1 MASPP
6 LHPDGSPYQEFVRNP
21 NDKHDEVGK
30 LSRTPMTMIYRDGS
44 VLCETED
51 FRLLYHIVL
60 HDDTLA
66 LKQYLTVA
74 PWAVESMSARPEVDE
89 APREDGDY
97 FLLAAQNGNL
107 GVLQMLLGH
116 YKKELNS
123 THQIR
128 FKKRGYQL
136 LNEAARRGHVE
147 MVQFLLDSQPLYAG
161 IHERDCKGYTALA
174 SAADIYSVRYPD
186 PADWRDVCVDNN
198 EKVMD
203 LLLDYGARA
212 SDVVLPMNDKEKT
225 PDTVLTLAVQ
235 WAGSKLINRLID
247 GGADMQ
253 AKVTKLPF
261 DLGFWNEHGY
271 ISDINALFIAC
282 ISANFKAVQSLLG
295 GSGVGVG
302 HADMVS
308 SGDSR
313 GSLPIHWATR
323 NQLPDEL
330 QHIPAPMLQERVRNI
345 TSIIGLLLDFN
356 PATVSLQDNDGNTP
370 LHYATEHFGRNGKLY
385 TPIFELLCEKAA
397 DAGIRNK
404 QGETPLHTLFRRDG
418 TNVPVDAVAVSTLLA
433 HGANATDADHAGNT
447 PLHVACFNVNF
458 SDAVSVLLQH
468 GADPALR
475 NSKQETPI
483 HRVARFN
490 CPPSALRSKA
500 DEVMRAQNDMLDRL
514 VKAGGAELMDLPNAA
529 GKSTRQVYQDS
540 RAKWLEGARGNGNR
554 GMGRG
559 AAMRH

>member
-107 GVLQMLLGH
+107 GVLQILLGH

-302 HADMVS
+302 HADMLS
-308 SGDSR
+308 SRDSR

-330 QHIPAPMLQERVRNI
+330 LHIPAPMLQER
-345 TSIIGLLLDFN
+345 G
-356 PATVSLQDNDGNTP
+356 
-370 LHYATEHFGRNGKLY
+370 
-385 TPIFELLCEKAA
+385 A
-397 DAGIRNK
+397 DAGLRNK

-483 HRVARFN
+483 HRVAHFN

-500 DEVMRAQNDMLDRL
+500 DEVMRVQDDMLDRL

-554 GMGRG
+554 DTHVELKAVPTKR
-559 AAMRH
+559 R